1 MAQRTLYESDLVRVN
16 SGSDL
21 FSLLVE
27 PPCSL
32 TPPPC
37 YPSRRMGYYEKCTTS
52 MLLCCTV
59 HGRKLNTQNTHDN
72 GCPYVNYPTRSTPR
86 HTATCYHKN
95 HTPIFSIS
103 VSHFLFAPRLSLRII
118 TFIIFHHQRGLDG
131 WRGMRKF
138 LVFSYCNVPS
148 SVWNFQMHLRYNVSF

>member
-1 MAQRTLYESDLVRVN
+1 M
-16 SGSDL
+16 
-21 FSLLVE
+21 FSLLVV

-32 TPPPC
+32 TPPPPC

-72 GCPYVNYPTRSTPR
+72 GCPYVNYPTRSTAPPYSYLLPQEP
-86 HTATCYHKN
+86 HQF
-95 HTPIFSIS
+95 FSIS

-131 WRGMRKF
+131 WRGMRKY